1 MENNKSQLSAAEPG
15 LKERVVADAAFGPS
29 SIRQIS
35 QEIGRDQAKF
45 AELEEAVAELS
56 AKQSELS
63 PFESVKLGV
72 CQYLVGDYESAA
84 QTLSQNKNASPLNPF
99 YRGKTAFQL
108 ANIKSSESV
117 ELAAPLFDEAI
128 AAFNEAEKAGY
139 PKGDCA
145 LARAEVCRVK
155 GDPVESLRQLDS
167 ISGETEQTVDYLY
180 QRGAT
185 TAELTDRPD
194 LVENPQEEM
203 LRWYERAHEKD
214 KNHPGALFGMALE
227 NERRG
232 NDDVALA
239 LYQRLV
245 CLIPTHVGALINL
258 GVLYEDR
265 ENYEEAVACYKR
277 VLEADPLNEKARM
290 FIKDAEASLNRGRAA
305 GRVRFPSIVKSIYD
319 KQVSD
324 YELSARARKA
334 LQAMGIETLGEL
346 CSHTEKELLTT
357 KNFGDSSL
365 EEIKRILDDAGLKLG
380 SGPQPI
386 DAAADLA
393 GEADEASAEIPAGD
407 SVLNRSVDELNLTVR
422 AKKCLSRKDI
432 RTIGELVRTTSEELM
447 NSKNFGVTSLNEIKK
462 KLHDLFDLKLK
473 GE

>member
-1 MENNKSQLSAAEPG
+1 MENNKSPLSAAEPS

-35 QEIGRDQAKF
+35 QEIARDQAKF
-45 AELEEAVAELS
+45 AELEEAVTELS
-56 AKQSELS
+56 AKQAELS

-72 CQYLVGDYESAA
+72 CQYLVGDYEAA
-84 QTLSQNKNASPLNPF
+84 SQTLGQNKGASSLNPF

-108 ANIKSSESV
+108 ANIKKSTS
-117 ELAAPLFDEAI
+117 LYDEAI
-128 AAFNEAEKAGY
+128 ASFDEAEKAGY

-145 LARAEVCRVK
+145 LARAEIYRVK

-167 ISGETEQTVDYLY
+167 ISGETEQTVEYLY

-194 LVENPQEEM
+194 LIENPQEEM

-245 CLIPTHVGALINL
+245 CLIPTHIGALINL
-258 GVLYEDR
+258 GILYEDR
-265 ENYEEAVACYKR
+265 ENYEEAVGCYRR
-277 VLEADPLNEKARM
+277 VLEADPLNVKAQM
-290 FIKDAEASLNRGRAA
+290 YIKDAEASLNRGRSSSRTRYAS
-305 GRVRFPSIVKSIYD
+305 VVKSIYD

-334 LQAMGIETLGEL
+334 LQSMGIETLGDL
-346 CSHTEKELLTT
+346 CSHTEKELLST

-365 EEIKRILDDAGLKLG
+365 EEIKRILEDAGLRLG
-380 SGPQPI
+380 SGPQQFE
-386 DAAADLA
+386 AAEEHLGESEDIGLDL
-393 GEADEASAEIPAGD
+393 SIGD

-422 AKKCLSRKDI
+422 ARKCLSRKDI
-432 RTIGELVRTTSEELM
+432 RTIGELVRTTAEDLM